1 MVKDPICGME
11 VDPAK
16 AKFKIEEKKAYFC
29 SKDCLEKYE
38 QKHNLKPALTR
49 KTWFKVLLY
58 TVIVILLIGLTALL
72 QTTGYMILFMGIFF
86 VVVSFLKFLDWKGF
100 AQAFAM
106 YDLIAK
112 KSRYYA
118 LAYPFIE
125 LALGLAYLFSFQI
138 VTAAIITFII
148 MSVGSIGVAKNLLS
162 KNPIKCACL
171 GTKIKLPLTKFT
183 FFEDITMAIMALMVL
198 FL

>member
-16 AKFKIEEKKAYFC
+16 AKFKIEDNYFC

-38 QKHNLKPALTR
+38 QKDNLKPALTR
-49 KTWFKVLLY
+49 RTWFKVLLY

-106 YDLIAK
+106 YDLVAK